1 MEKLFITIDPEGI
14 SLPVIETGL
23 KLGRSLNAEVVLVSI
38 VPTKVNVAIAS
49 SGVPY
54 GAEQL
59 DAELAMINEY
69 LTKVKNENA
78 DMHISI
84 HSTIGEVRQT
94 LLEFIKSSNP
104 TLVVIGTHGRTGFE
118 QIFMGGT
125 AEYLVRHST
134 VPLVVVPF
142 NKIEH

>member
-54 GAEQL
+54 GAEQW

-84 HSTIGEVRQT
+84 HSTIGE
-94 LLEFIKSSNP
+94 NP
-104 TLVVIGTHGRTGFE
+104 RRF
-118 QIFMGGT
+118 
-125 AEYLVRHST
+125 
-134 VPLVVVPF
+134 
-142 NKIEH
+142 